1 MKKGTKLT
9 KIEISKSHIAAYC
22 DDGTLAKLSR
32 TERNVL
38 SNYKNA
44 SYVEN
49 IKKVFGNPDIL
60 SSEFVVIKDGKT
72 KFTYTK

>member
-9 KIEISKSHIAAYC
+9 KIEISKGHMDAYLN
-22 DDGTLAKLSR
+22 DGTLAKLSR

-38 SNYKNA
+38 SNYK
-44 SYVEN
+44 STTYVEN